1 MKIMKDIEGFN
12 GALSGRTCESPGFP
26 FMEVE
31 VAQPALQV
39 EMAVLVHDTP
49 RDTSSHYAKL
59 EQALVVVGD
68 KCNTFSNEQWCGQ
81 STKSAHS
88 CGERTP

>member
-39 EMAVLVHDTP
+39 EMAVLVHGKTKYSS
-49 RDTSSHYAKL
+49 RYFQSLRQARTSS
-59 EQALVVVGD
+59 
-68 KCNTFSNEQWCGQ
+68 CCGWRQ
-81 STKSAHS
+81 M
-88 CGERTP
+88 